1 MANKVYGIDL
11 GTTYSAIAYID
22 DFNKAETIRNSDN
35 EQVTPSV
42 VFFESPENII
52 VGKIAKESAK
62 SDPEQVVDYVKRQ
75 MGTDWT
81 FAYEGRDYKPEEISS
96 YILKRLAGDAQKTDG
111 HDVKDVVITCPA
123 YFGDAERNST
133 RQAGEIAGL
142 NVLAILDEPAAA
154 ALHYAFRDGMKKE
167 GASRTAL
174 VYDLGG
180 GTFDVTV
187 VSIENNDIRIVCTD
201 GDHRLGGKDWDD
213 RIIKDFMSDFENEQ
227 GVSSEDCNWDD
238 PETSY
243 ELRLSAE
250 NAKKTLTNRESV
262 KVRVICDA
270 GRVNV
275 DYARERFEESTSDLL
290 ERTIE
295 FTRNVL
301 AMAKEKGVDRID
313 DFLLVGGSTRMPMV
327 AARIEQEFAE
337 ELGCVPQSFDVDE
350 AVAKGAAW
358 LGYCQNIKVLLD
370 DKAKAAGKE
379 SFDALT
385 DDEKKDVAADV
396 AAEQGVADD
405 YVLEASNTNITTVAT
420 KSYGVGVL
428 NKEGTPIVHNMIV
441 RQTPTPVV
449 ETQSF
454 PTKDAGAELIEL
466 RLFSSNS
473 SEVDIPL
480 EEAEE
485 IGFAELNLPPG
496 LPARTMVEVVFELSP
511 EGALILKGSAAGSE
525 VRAEFKAET
534 GMNAD
539 EVQEAKERSKD
550 LLVE

>member
-1 MANKVYGIDL
+1 
-11 GTTYSAIAYID
+11 
-22 DFNKAETIRNSDN
+22 
-35 EQVTPSV
+35 
-42 VFFESPENII
+42 
-52 VGKIAKESAK
+52 
-62 SDPEQVVDYVKRQ
+62 
-75 MGTDWT
+75 
-81 FAYEGRDYKPEEISS
+81 
-96 YILKRLAGDAQKTDG
+96 
-111 HDVKDVVITCPA
+111 
-123 YFGDAERNST
+123 
-133 RQAGEIAGL
+133 
-142 NVLAILDEPAAA
+142 
-154 ALHYAFRDGMKKE
+154 
-167 GASRTAL
+167 
-174 VYDLGG
+174 
-180 GTFDVTV
+180 
-187 VSIENNDIRIVCTD
+187 
-201 GDHRLGGKDWDD
+201 
-213 RIIKDFMSDFENEQ
+213 
-227 GVSSEDCNWDD
+227 
-238 PETSY
+238 
-243 ELRLSAE
+243 
-250 NAKKTLTNRESV
+250 
-262 KVRVICDA
+262 
-270 GRVNV
+270 
-275 DYARERFEESTSDLL
+275 
-290 ERTIE
+290 
-295 FTRNVL
+295 
-301 AMAKEKGVDRID
+301 
-313 DFLLVGGSTRMPMV
+313 MPMV

-420 KSYGVGVL
+420 KSYGVRVL

-449 ETQSF
+449 KTQSF

-473 SEVDIPL
+473 SVVDIPL

-539 EVQEAKERSKD
+539 EVRG
-550 LLVE
+550 